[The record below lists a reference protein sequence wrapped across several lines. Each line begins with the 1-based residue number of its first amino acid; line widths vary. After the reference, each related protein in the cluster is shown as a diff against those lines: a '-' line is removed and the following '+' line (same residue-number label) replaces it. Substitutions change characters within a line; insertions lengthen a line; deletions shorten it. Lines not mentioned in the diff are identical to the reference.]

1 MPDLQDGES
10 TEMQGSGSKPYI
22 LKNTGGVY
30 SCTCPAWRNQSIAI
44 EKRSCKHLRKLRGD
58 AAEEARTGGALPQRP
73 AKSATDGADEDS
85 GPPVL
90 LAESWD
96 NTTDLTDWWM
106 SEKLDGVRAYWDGQ
120 QFLSRQGNIYHAPD
134 WFVEGLPAVPLDG
147 ELWIDRKK
155 FQRTVSI
162 VRRQDKSDL
171 WNEVRFLIFDAPAA
185 TGGFEDRLAF
195 LKDAL
200 AKGTA
205 KFASQ
210 HAHERCKSLEALRA
224 ELARIEAL
232 HGEGLMLRQP
242 GSKYVAGRSSSLLK
256 VKTFHDAEA
265 VVIGHQAG
273 AGRHTGRM
281 GALLV
286 RLPNGTD
293 FAIGTGFS
301 DRERENPPAIGATV
315 TFRYQELSDAGVPR
329 FPSWVGLRLDAAVK
343 SPPERSAQA
352 PSLTPSLQHSTAP
365 AQPTAPN
372 PQAKSPQP
380 TPPPSGSGNTPRYF
394 EFTDDSSNKFW
405 EISQSGSSLTTRW
418 GRIGSTGQN
427 KTKSFADE
435 KAASNAVAKLIQQKA
450 DEGYIERDK

>member
-44 EKRSCKHLRKLRGD
+44 EKRTCKHLRKLRGD
-58 AAEEARTGGALPQRP
+58 AAEETRIGGALPQRP
-73 AKSATDGADEDS
+73 AKSSAEGAEEDA
-85 GPPVL
+85 GPPLL

-96 NTTDLTDWWM
+96 NATDLTDWWM
-106 SEKLDGVRAYWDGQ
+106 SEKLDGVRAYWDGNK
-120 QFLSRQGNIYHAPD
+120 FLSRQGNIYHAPD
-134 WFVEGLPAVPLDG
+134 WFIEGLPAVPLDG

-171 WNEVRFLIFDAPAA
+171 WKEVRFLIFDAPAA

-232 HGEGLMLRQP
+232 AGEGLMLRQP

-273 AGRHTGRM
+273 AGRHQGRM

-329 FPSWVGLRLDAAVK
+329 FPSWVGLRLDVPASK
-343 SPPERSAQA
+343 PSPARSAQSA
-352 PSLTPSLQHSTAP
+352 STPVTRASAP
-365 AQPTAPN
+365 ASSAAVPAAPASN
-372 PQAKSPQP
+372 VTSAA
-380 TPPPSGSGNTPRYF
+380 TSGAGARYF
-394 EFTDDSSNKFW
+394 EFTEDTSNKFW
-405 EISQSGSSLTTRW
+405 EISQSGNSMTTRW
-418 GRIGSTGQN
+418 GRIGSSGQN
-427 KTKSFADE
+427 KTKTFADE
-435 KAASNAVAKLIQQKA
+435 KAAANAAAKLIQQKT
-450 DEGYIERDK
+450 DEGYVERDK